1 MNKLIA
7 LLLFFPVISFA
18 QRKKQQ
24 EKKVLKDT
32 VLFKG
37 VNKIIIENNNTINQ
51 NFFLLQTELSKRG
64 YDVKINRKEYVL
76 STKDSIM
83 SSGST
88 TYNFVGLINDKQIEL
103 TGKYITNAIASP
115 LGEVNHVFKYDIEYS
130 GAEKALPKK
139 LFVLLMEIANHI
151 DGKKTYINETG
162 KKRGAI
168 F

>member
-18 QRKKQQ
+18 QKKQK

-51 NFFLLQTELSKRG
+51 NFFLLQTELSKKG

-76 STKDSIM
+76 STKDSVM
-83 SSGST
+83 SSGNT
-88 TYNFVGLINDKQIEL
+88 IYKFIGLIDDKQIIL
-103 TGKYITNAIASP
+103 SGKYTTNAIVTP
-115 LGEVNHVFKYDIEYS
+115 LGELTHAFKYDIEYS
-130 GAEKALPKK
+130 GGEKGLPKK

-151 DGKKTYINETG
+151 DGKKTYINETE